1 MSDKATKPLIEYNI
15 KNVVY
20 SVDGSEVKPWAYA
33 MALQLSRSSENKD
46 IYGDGELQLSIL
58 TDTGMTGNIDATAR
72 DTEFEKDL
80 GFVMD
85 MDNGTGE
92 VSIVQNKSISIGAEV
107 YITTKDGT
115 TKVKKKWWFGVNITP
130 ASESLSQN
138 TTTINEANASYGM
151 TVKGVPLMDSTGL
164 SEYKDEN
171 GVGRKCFSKSCVP
184 GDTGYETFLDTVA
197 KANAKAAA

>member
-1 MSDKATKPLIEYNI
+1 MSKEGKTLIEYNM

-20 SVDGSEVKPWAYA
+20 SADGETVKPWTYA
-33 MALQLSRSSENKD
+33 VALQLSRSSENKD

-85 MDNGTGE
+85 MDTGTGE

>member
-1 MSDKATKPLIEYNI
+1 MSKEGKTLIEYNI

-20 SVDGSEVKPWAYA
+20 SVDGETVKSWTYA
-33 MALQLSRSSENKD
+33 SALQLSRSSESKD

-85 MDNGTGE
+85 MDAGTGE

-151 TVKGVPLMDSTGL
+151 TVKGVTLMDSTGL
-164 SEYKDEN
+164 AEYKDEN

-197 KANAKAAA
+197 KANAKTAA

>member
-1 MSDKATKPLIEYNI
+1 MSKEGKTLIEYNI

-20 SVDGSEVKPWAYA
+20 SVDGETVKPWTYA
-33 MALQLSRSSENKD
+33 SALQLSRSSESKD

-85 MDNGTGE
+85 TANGTSE
-92 VSIVQNKSISIGAEV
+92 VSIVMNKPISLGAEI
-107 YITTKDGT
+107 YITTADGV
-115 TKVKKKWWFGVNITP
+115 TKVKKKWWYGVNITP

-138 TTTINEANASYGM
+138 TTTINEAVASYGM
-151 TVKGVPLMDSTGL
+151 TVKGVTLMDSAGTN
-164 SEYKDEN
+164 EYKDKN
-171 GVGRKCFSKSCVP
+171 GVGRKCFSQSCLP
-184 GDTGYETFLDTVA
+184 TDTGYADFLATVA
-197 KANAKAAA
+197 KPNAKAAV

>member
-1 MSDKATKPLIEYNI
+1 MSKEGKTLIEYNI

-20 SVDGSEVKPWAYA
+20 SVDGETIKPWTYA
-33 MALQLSRSSENKD
+33 SALQLQRSSESKD

-58 TDTGMTGNIDATAR
+58 TDNGMTGNIDATAR
-72 DTEFEKDL
+72 DTDFEKDL

-107 YITTKDGT
+107 YITTADGT

-138 TTTINEANASYGM
+138 TTTINEAVASYGM

-164 SEYKDEN
+164 AEYKDEN
-171 GVGRKCFSKSCVP
+171 GVGRKCFSKTSLP
-184 GDTGYETFLDTVA
+184 TDSDYAEFLSTVA
-197 KANAKAAA
+197 KPNAKAAG

>member
-1 MSDKATKPLIEYNI
+1 MSKEGKTLIEYNI

-20 SVDGSEVKPWAYA
+20 SVDGETVKPWTYA
-33 MALQLSRSSENKD
+33 SALQLSRSSESKD

-72 DTEFEKDL
+72 DTDFEKDL

-85 MDNGTGE
+85 MDTGTGE
-92 VSIVQNKSISIGAEV
+92 VSIVQNKSITIGAEV
-107 YITTKDGT
+107 YIATKDGT

-151 TVKGVPLMDSTGL
+151 TVKGVTLMDSTGL
-164 SEYKDEN
+164 AEYKDEN
-171 GVGRKCFSKSCVP
+171 GVGRKCFSKTCVP

-197 KANAKAAA
+197 KANAKAVA